1 MGHKCKVRPSAATPP
16 GPLAHTLS
24 APRVNVC
31 EWRASPPAEMC
42 SHSLS
47 RQELKRKLES
57 ADDSDLVMEQ
67 GKATIKS
74 VKKELRLLQKAEEEQ
89 NQGESAR
96 ATAAP
101 SRPQT
106 ALHGPLHPTLTTQV
120 SRRWSRSSARRT
132 TRPYAR
138 SRSARAATL
147 RRCKAT
153 TETTTSSAPTSEKTS
168 ALFPD
173 SLPDEEAWRESVGLR

>member
-1 MGHKCKVRPSAATPP
+1 MVR
-16 GPLAHTLS
+16 
-24 APRVNVC
+24 
-31 EWRASPPAEMC
+31 

-106 ALHGPLHPTLTTQV
+106 APHGPRPPHSHHAGV
-120 SRRWSRSSARRT
+120 SAMVKKLCE
-132 TRPYAR
+132 AHDE
-138 SRSARAATL
+138 AL
-147 RRCKAT
+147 R
-153 TETTTSSAPTSEKTS
+153 EI
-168 ALFPD
+168 
-173 SLPDEEAWRESVGLR
+173 EERESSHFAALQGNDGDDDILSSDL

>member
-31 EWRASPPAEMC
+31 VWRASPPAEVVR

-57 ADDSDLVMEQ
+57 ADDSDVVMEQ

-96 ATAAP
+96 ATAPAVPKPLLTAHSAP
-101 SRPQT
+101 LPPRRCLGDGQE
-106 ALHGPLHPTLTTQV
+106 ALRG
-120 SRRWSRSSARRT
+120 ARRGP
-132 TRPYAR
+132 TRDRGAR
-138 SRSARAATL
+138 EQPLCGAASLNAYILERSEG
-147 RRCKAT
+147 CVF
-153 TETTTSSAPTSEKTS
+153 PTVAHPFRMSNNS
-168 ALFPD
+168 I
-173 SLPDEEAWRESVGLR
+173 

>member
-31 EWRASPPAEMC
+31 VWRASPPAEVVR

-106 ALHGPLHPTLTTQV
+106 APHGPLRPTPTTQV

-132 TRPYAR
+132 TRP
-138 SRSARAATL
+138 
-147 RRCKAT
+147 
-153 TETTTSSAPTSEKTS
+153 
-168 ALFPD
+168 
-173 SLPDEEAWRESVGLR
+173 

>member
-31 EWRASPPAEMC
+31 EWRASPPAEVVR

-57 ADDSDLVMEQ
+57 ADDSDVVMEQ

-89 NQGESAR
+89 NQGEGAR
-96 ATAAP
+96 SLPLCIFTCSRYPHP
-101 SRPQT
+101 SP
-106 ALHGPLHPTLTTQV
+106 G
-120 SRRWSRSSARRT
+120 SSRSVHHLT
-132 TRPYAR
+132 HP
-138 SRSARAATL
+138 L
-147 RRCKAT
+147 RRRCRGHGR
-153 TETTTSSAPTSEKTS
+153 
-168 ALFPD
+168 
-173 SLPDEEAWRESVGLR
+173 EAGRGAR